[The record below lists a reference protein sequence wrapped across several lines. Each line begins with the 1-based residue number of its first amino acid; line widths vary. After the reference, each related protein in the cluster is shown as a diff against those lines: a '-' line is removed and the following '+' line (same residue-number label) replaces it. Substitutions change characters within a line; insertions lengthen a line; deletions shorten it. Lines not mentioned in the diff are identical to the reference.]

1 MHAQDIEALRG
12 FMHLIEPTV
21 GEVIYVPP
29 GVIHSLGS
37 GLCVLEPQEPTDW
50 SILAEWEGFPYES
63 EDGTLGLGWDLALK
77 AADFSKLEMDELN
90 GYIKRTPLII
100 RDEGGNREEWLLPDE
115 ATPYFQAS
123 RLVVDSRLNI
133 PEGRGFHCLVILQGR
148 GKLSGAFDDIPVER
162 GKSVFIPACLSA
174 YDIVNTADTPMEVVC
189 CYPPAVS

>member
-1 MHAQDIEALRG
+1 M
-12 FMHLIEPTV
+12 
-21 GEVIYVPP
+21 PP

-100 RDEGGNREEWLLPDE
+100 RDEGDNREERLLPDE

-133 PEGRGFHCLVILQGR
+133 PEGRGFHCLVTLQGR
-148 GKLSGAFDDIPVER
+148 GKLSGAFDDIPIER

-174 YDIVNTADTPMEVVC
+174 YDIINTGDTAMEVVC